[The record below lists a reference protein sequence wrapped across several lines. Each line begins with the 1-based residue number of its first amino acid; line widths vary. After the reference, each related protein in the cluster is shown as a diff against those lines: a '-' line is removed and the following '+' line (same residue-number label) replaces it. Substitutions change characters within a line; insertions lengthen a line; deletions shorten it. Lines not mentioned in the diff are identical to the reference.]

1 MGLLTTTIRDGENN
15 HYKNTSCLSNN
26 IAVSQRNDRNIIIL
40 PNNRL
45 VNNQFLHASSSY
57 WNFFV
62 KELKIPNPHNTMSSV
77 LKSKLKKCLLNIQN
91 SGDPNQ
97 WNPSNMEL

>member
-1 MGLLTTTIRDGENN
+1 MCTNEMGKIITTKIPAALN
-15 HYKNTSCLSNN
+15 NN

-45 VNNQFLHASSSY
+45 ANNQFLFASSSY
-57 WNFFV
+57 WNVFV

-77 LKSKLKKCLLNIQN
+77 LKSKLKKYLLNIQN